1 MAPVRAGHQ
10 ARPYTQSLDGPALNL
25 CRLKIFAI
33 RVLEKLYTKK
43 QERTDSRNTRRNTQA
58 ISRELKLLQ

>member
-43 QERTDSRNTRRNTQA
+43 QERTDSRNENARRNKQTNP
-58 ISRELKLLQ
+58 KN